1 MATNLDDIN
10 QTTIYIPYD
19 GPADFESHK
28 ESDEDK
34 SDPEPYAPY
43 AERDLPEGPEI
54 RLRAYRAAWSRCLN
68 RVQSIVHQLYD
79 PVADEIVTQIE
90 DAYEGVLPG
99 LPYPEMP
106 VFAISAPSS
115 GSTFV
120 NEIAQRMER
129 PIFEDEDEMEADD
142 TPSAYITHLHPSDC
156 TTVMNAMKALVLGFV
171 EQSPDGQDVKRK
183 PTTSLA
189 NYDIQLL
196 GVWYDAI
203 RDSLDDD
210 VETLPPLLVFMHE
223 FEQFDDVVMQ
233 DVFYI
238 CSAHITRLPLI
249 FILSLSSPPS
259 PSFIHTTY
267 PRSTLA
273 LLQIHE
279 FTLPSGEDILEK
291 IVMETFF
298 SLEFEP
304 HIMIGPW
311 VIDFLIDFFSR
322 HTYSVDGVLTILQ
335 LAYLKHF
342 DEPLTI
348 FASEQDWPL
357 DILEEPAA
365 FPFLD
370 HLLSSTL
377 DPHSSR
383 SAKGWPISDIPALVE
398 FKNQAES
405 DYQSH
410 LRDLRSAFRV
420 MRCVQDF
427 LLRHGYGRA
436 GMEKDPFE
444 MMCAALRGGLAR
456 EGKYLGLMVKKLSVD
471 NLKRLLSD
479 IRTLVEDLP
488 PHTAEYG
495 QPIVDFLDEALQLFD
510 GRDVA
515 EIATEIGGWLVRYF
529 AEEHFVNLEELKLW
543 EIWYTG
549 STPFPSEMIN
559 PSPRATI
566 LSGLLYPYEY
576 VESSTEDTGDNSV
589 SKRRALW
596 GLPDIT
602 ILLRRYL
609 DAGRMINVFDWYES
623 FAVVLENQR
632 EHIMNPPKPKSTKTN
647 TKGKKAA
654 KAKAPQEDDHRE
666 EEEGDREDE
675 WKMYVQARFVRA
687 LHELDFL
694 GFIKHTGRKPDHVM
708 RTVHSVDA
716 APLMTP
722 ANTSPRPPST
732 QSVECARL
740 GEKTGVPRATGPETK
755 ISLSATPL
763 LSLSTTL
770 VAQVSNVKKMGKVHG
785 SLARA
790 GKVKS
795 QTPKVEKQ
803 EKKKTPKGRA
813 KKRILYNRRFVNVT
827 TLPGG
832 KRRMNPNPEK

>member
-1 MATNLDDIN
+1 MALNLDDIN
-10 QTTIYIPYD
+10 QTTIYIPYE
-19 GPADFESHK
+19 GP
-28 ESDEDK
+28 ESDDDE
-34 SDPEPYAPY
+34 SGPEPYAPY

-129 PIFEDEDEMEADD
+129 PVFEDEYEMEADEG
-142 TPSAYITHLHPSDC
+142 PGAYITHLRPSDC
-156 TTVMNAMKALVLGFV
+156 TSVMNAMKALVSGFV
-171 EQSPDGQDVKRK
+171 VQSPDGQDVKRK

-233 DVFYI
+233 DVIYI

-273 LLQIHE
+273 LLQVHE
-279 FTLPSGEDILEK
+279 FTLPSGEEILEK

-304 HIMIGPW
+304 PIMIGPW

-348 FASEQDWPL
+348 FAAEHDWPL
-357 DILEEPAA
+357 DILEHPSA

-370 HLLSSTL
+370 RLLASTL
-377 DPHSSR
+377 DAQSSR
-383 SAKGWPISDIPALVE
+383 SAKGWPITDIPALLE
-398 FKNQAES
+398 FKNQAEA
-405 DYQSH
+405 DLQAH
-410 LRDLRSAFRV
+410 LRDARLAFRL
-420 MRCVQDF
+420 MRCVQEF
-427 LLRHGYGRA
+427 LVRQGYRKA
-436 GMEKDPFE
+436 EMEKDPFE

-456 EGKYLGLMVKKLSVD
+456 EGKYLGLLVKKLSVEK
-471 NLKRLLSD
+471 LKGLLSD
-479 IRTLVEDLP
+479 IRVLVTDLP
-488 PHTAEYG
+488 PQTSEYG
-495 QPIVDFLDEALQLFD
+495 APIVSFLDEALELFD
-510 GRDVA
+510 VHDGA
-515 EIATEIGGWLVRYF
+515 EIAEGISGWLVRYF
-529 AEEHFVNLEELKLW
+529 ADGHFVNLEELKLW

-559 PSPRATI
+559 PSPRATV

-576 VESSTEDTGDNSV
+576 VESSTEDTGDNST

-609 DAGRMINVFDWYES
+609 DAGRMINIFDWYES

-632 EHIMNPPKPKSTKTN
+632 EHIMNPPTPKPKSGRGK
-647 TKGKKAA
+647 TKGKKAVEA
-654 KAKAPQEDDHRE
+654 KKPQEDEDEDRE
-666 EEEGDREDE
+666 EE
-675 WKMYVQARFVRA
+675 WKMYVQARFMRA

-708 RTVHSVDA
+708 RTVFDI
-716 APLMTP
+716 
-722 ANTSPRPPST
+722 
-732 QSVECARL
+732 
-740 GEKTGVPRATGPETK
+740 PE
-755 ISLSATPL
+755 
-763 LSLSTTL
+763 
-770 VAQVSNVKKMGKVHG
+770 
-785 SLARA
+785 
-790 GKVKS
+790 
-795 QTPKVEKQ
+795 
-803 EKKKTPKGRA
+803 
-813 KKRILYNRRFVNVT
+813 
-827 TLPGG
+827 
-832 KRRMNPNPEK
+832 